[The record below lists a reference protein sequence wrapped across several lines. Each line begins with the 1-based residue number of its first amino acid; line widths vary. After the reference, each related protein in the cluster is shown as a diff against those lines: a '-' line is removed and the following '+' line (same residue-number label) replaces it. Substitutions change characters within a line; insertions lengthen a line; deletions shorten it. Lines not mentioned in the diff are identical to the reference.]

1 MNGFTLLLA
10 RDLRLAWRR
19 PADAAVALAF
29 FIVAACLFPF
39 GVGADQQLLTR
50 IAPGVLWA
58 VALLATLLPLER
70 LFLADAEDGA
80 LDRLALGPHGLAT
93 LVLAKAA
100 AQWLIVALPLLL
112 AAPLVALLLNMD
124 GRGFGAMLAAL
135 ALGTPTLVLIGTV
148 AAALATG
155 ARRGGVL
162 LALLALPL
170 ELPVLIFGAGAIDA
184 ALAGLPFVSHLQV
197 LGGLLLGS
205 LVIAPFAGAAALKLA
220 LE

>member
-1 MNGFTLLLA
+1 MNGFALLLA

-39 GVGADQQLLTR
+39 GVGADQQVLTR

-58 VALLATLLPLER
+58 VALLAALLPLER

-80 LDRLALGPHGLAT
+80 LDRLALAPHGLPT

-124 GRGFGAMLAAL
+124 GRGFGALLAAL
-135 ALGTPTLVLIGTV
+135 ILGTPTLVLIGTV

-197 LGGLLLGS
+197 LAGLLLGS
-205 LVIAPFAGAAALKLA
+205 LVIAPFAGATALKLA